1 MRDPCCCLAVSMHDI
16 RKQCSASLAMAEI
29 SWWTIVEN
37 QKRRIDSEWIVGR
50 IQYVL
55 GAIVREK
62 RGEMPR
68 D

>member
-1 MRDPCCCLAVSMHDI
+1 VEYRVWRD
-16 RKQCSASLAMAEI
+16 
-29 SWWTIVEN
+29 

-50 IQYVL
+50 ILYVL

-62 RGEMPR
+62 KGEMPR